1 MSKIGKVPV
10 QLNNNVKIEEKSN
23 KWVITGPKGSIE
35 MDVVPNIKL
44 EMKEN
49 EAVLSI
55 KDENAENASAYWG
68 LARALVNNAV
78 VGVTQGFKK
87 ELELVGV
94 GYRVE
99 KIGNDIKFAI
109 GYSHPVVVKPPV
121 GITFEVD
128 TNTQVRVL
136 GADKQVVGQVAANI
150 RAIRKPE
157 PYKGKGIKYKT
168 EVVKRK
174 QGKVSK

>member
-10 QLNNNVKIEEKSN
+10 QLNNNVKIEVTPT
-23 KWVITGPKGSIE
+23 KWIITGPKGTNE
-35 MDVVPNIKL
+35 MDAVPNIKL
-44 EMKEN
+44 EVKET
-49 EAVLSI
+49 EAVLSV
-55 KDENAENASAYWG
+55 KDENAENGFAYWG
-68 LARALVNNAV
+68 LARALLSNAV
-78 VGVTQGFKK
+78 TGVTEGFKK

-109 GYSHPVVVKPPV
+109 GYSHPVIVKPPQ
-121 GITFEVD
+121 GISFEVD

-136 GADKQVVGQVAANI
+136 GPDKQVVGQVAANI
-150 RAIRKPE
+150 RAIRRPE